1 MAAARKTRVEEVPGA
16 TQRASRPAGHR
27 LGYRPALDGVR
38 GIAILLVIAWHA
50 YNSPSGGFLGVDLFF
65 VLSGFLITS
74 LLLQEWDLRGGI
86 SLPHF
91 YFRRALRLLPA
102 LVVVVACYV
111 LLSVARYVHGTHTAS
126 DGSELRDALEGAFF
140 GALYISN
147 IVQATSHLLPAGI
160 GHLWSLATEE
170 QFYLLWPL
178 ALYGALRCGARS
190 RGLALGLGGVIAL
203 LFIHRLEL
211 VLRGA
216 PQKRLYFGPDN
227 TFDVILIGCLAG
239 IWFSYGLPRAVA
251 HRSVLRAGG
260 WLGLLVLSSMVAF
273 STLWQRPLYGGLLSL
288 YAVAAAL
295 VVLSVVLESDSW
307 IARSLSF
314 RPLVFVGQIS
324 YGLYLWHAMIFFGL
338 QPHLPRSLEIGLTFL
353 CATASYYGVERFFL
367 RLKRQ
372 DRAEVERAPLE
383 LPAPRR
389 AEALRD
395 PAG

>member
-1 MAAARKTRVEEVPGA
+1 MAAARKTRVGEVPDA
-16 TQRASRPAGHR
+16 APRASRPAGHR

-50 YNSPSGGFLGVDLFF
+50 YDRPSGGFLGVDLFF

-102 LVVVVACYV
+102 LVVVVASYV
-111 LLSVARYVHGTHTAS
+111 LLSVASYVHGTPKAS
-126 DGSELRDALEGAFF
+126 DGSELRNALEGAFF
-140 GALYISN
+140 GVLYISN
-147 IVQATSHLLPAGI
+147 IVQATGHLVPGGI

-190 RGLALGLGGVIAL
+190 RGLALGLAVVIAL

-211 VLRGA
+211 VLGGA
-216 PQKRLYFGPDN
+216 PQGRLYFGPDN

-239 IWFSYGLPRAVA
+239 IWFSYGLPRALA
-251 HRSVLRAGG
+251 HKSVLRAGG
-260 WLGLLVLSSMVAF
+260 WLGLLVVSSLVAF

-295 VVLSVVLESDSW
+295 VLLSVVLESDSW

-324 YGLYLWHAMIFFGL
+324 YGLYLWHAMIFFGP
-338 QPHLPRSLEIGLTFL
+338 QPHLPRSLEIALAFVF
-353 CATASYYGVERFFL
+353 AIASYYGVERFFL
-367 RLKRQ
+367 RRKRQ

-383 LPAPRR
+383 LHAPRV